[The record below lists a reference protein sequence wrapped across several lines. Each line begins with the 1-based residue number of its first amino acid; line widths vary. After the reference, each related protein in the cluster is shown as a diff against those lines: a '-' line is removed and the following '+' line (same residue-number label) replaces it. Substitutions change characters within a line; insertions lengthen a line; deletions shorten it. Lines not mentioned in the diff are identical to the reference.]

1 MRTAGESV
9 SSWEPFCAYPV
20 NHKRIMISPSFLR
33 AKGIPYQLV
42 CQRPGTV
49 VYVREAVYH
58 QVTNTGLLLAEAVN
72 VGGPSWNSML
82 AQIYYKC
89 PDTVTD
95 IIVRNRRFGEI
106 TSSRPF
112 HECPVENCV
121 NVAPTVGAARAHAR
135 RHVPGKRTEV
145 FTCRLCPAVYV
156 TMAGLQ
162 RHYSPVHPRD
172 NAKVG

>member
-1 MRTAGESV
+1 M